1 METTLL
7 FKTTLILTFELSI
20 AFCLC
25 IYFLKAAKKAAL
37 SGKDFFGIHFTHAVN
52 MNNELDLIPDPTRS
66 IEYPR
71 KMSKLVDK
79 PEYKW
84 KKAQRTHQIMQVI
97 TSLISSMI
105 PVMFYL
111 LHKHQV
117 VLVLHQQH

>member
-20 AFCLC
+20 AFGLC

-71 KMSKLVDK
+71 KMSKL
-79 PEYKW
+79 
-84 KKAQRTHQIMQVI
+84 
-97 TSLISSMI
+97 SLIHI
-105 PVMFYL
+105 
-111 LHKHQV
+111 
-117 VLVLHQQH
+117 

>member
-20 AFCLC
+20 AFGLC

-84 KKAQRTHQIMQVI
+84 KNLKKKAVSYTHLTLPTTYTV
-97 TSLISSMI
+97 
-105 PVMFYL
+105 
-111 LHKHQV
+111 
-117 VLVLHQQH
+117 

>member
-20 AFCLC
+20 AFGLC

-37 SGKDFFGIHFTHAVN
+37 SGKDFFGIHFTHAVS

-71 KMSKLVDK
+71 KEGNRMVRSVCRK
-79 PEYKW
+79 
-84 KKAQRTHQIMQVI
+84 QRR
-97 TSLISSMI
+97 SYCIS
-105 PVMFYL
+105 
-111 LHKHQV
+111 
-117 VLVLHQQH
+117 